1 MSFTF
6 CANSSSSLG
15 PAGVAGGGGTVTVTR
30 AEADS
35 FPPGPFAY
43 RVYVV
48 ESDGATCSDP
58 LGCWGPSVWV
68 VIPSAS
74 MLISFAF
81 AVSHVRVVDWPFSIA
96 SGLTVSEAVG
106 AAGGGGG
113 GAVEV
118 TFALWHALSI
128 TAALSVR
135 ISVTRTV
142 RFFIILSST
151 VWLCE
156 TLDLP
161 AGWYPCGKT
170 PADEHSL

>member
-15 PAGVAGGGGTVTVTR
+15 PAGGDAGGGGTVTVTR

-43 RVYVV
+43 SVYVV
-48 ESDGATCSDP
+48 ESDGVTCSDP
-58 LGCWGPSVWV
+58 FGCRDPIVSV
-68 VIPSAS
+68 VIPIAS

-81 AVSHVRVVDWPFSIA
+81 AVSHVRVADWPFSIIA
-96 SGLTVSEAVG
+96 GLTVSEAVG

-113 GAVEV
+113 GTVEA

-135 ISVTRTV
+135 ISDTR
-142 RFFIILSST
+142 
-151 VWLCE
+151 
-156 TLDLP
+156 
-161 AGWYPCGKT
+161 
-170 PADEHSL
+170 